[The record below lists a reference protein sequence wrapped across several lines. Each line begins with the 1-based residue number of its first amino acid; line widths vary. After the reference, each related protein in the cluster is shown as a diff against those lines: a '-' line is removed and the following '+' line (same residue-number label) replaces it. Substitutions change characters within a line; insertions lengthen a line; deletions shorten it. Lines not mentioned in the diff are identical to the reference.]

1 MRRMLDIGDIN
12 SVAGKKLYLH
22 EIKFDYNTVTENVM
36 NARYNAKFLSSDSSI
51 KTSADNL
58 ELFRENSI
66 FLYGVKE
73 NAAGLLETQYQIL
86 MIPEGNY
93 NVAFVVIDLNTREIL
108 TDSNEDFT
116 IVSDTVTEWN

>member
-1 MRRMLDIGDIN
+1 MRRMLDLTDIN

-22 EIKFDYNTVTENVM
+22 EIEFDYSTGTENVM
-36 NARYNAKFLSSDSSI
+36 NARYNARFLSSDSSI

-58 ELFRENSI
+58 ELFREKSI

-73 NAAGLLETQYQIL
+73 TSNGLLETQCQIL

-93 NVAFVVIDLNTREIL
+93 NIAFVVIDLNTLTIH